1 VIAPWSF
8 VVRHSSF
15 VLSEGAIVTDQKRP
29 RPVMLAIMDGWGER
43 EEIEGNGIKMANT
56 PNINSW
62 RATRPWTLLS
72 AAEQNVGLPTGQ
84 MGNSEVGHLNL
95 GAGFVVVQDITLI
108 DNSIADGSFFEND
121 ALNDAL
127 RHVKLRGTRLHIIGL
142 LGTGG
147 VHSHMNHEKALLEL
161 ARRNGL
167 DQVFVH
173 AFTDGRD
180 TMPQSGLGYMRDLEN
195 YMANL
200 GVGRVATVIGRY
212 YAMDRDKRWERTQS
226 AYDAMVSGAGWP
238 AASAQAAI
246 QSSYEQG
253 VTDEFIKP
261 TVVLDGPLTASGQ
274 AQPVTTVQAGDSII
288 CFNYRA
294 DRVRQITRAFVL
306 SNFDGFARET
316 LHDLLYVTM
325 TEYEKELPVEVAFEN
340 ADVEVPLAQVISS
353 LGLRQLHVAESEKY
367 AHVTFFFN
375 GGREAP
381 FPGEDRLL
389 VPSPKEV
396 ATYDL
401 KPEMSAFG
409 IRDGIL
415 QAIADDAYDFILVN
429 FANADMVGHTG
440 VIPAVITAVETVDA
454 CLGAIIPAL
463 LAKGGAALITADHG
477 NAELLIDPLTGGP
490 HTAHTTNPVPCI
502 LVAAPDVGL
511 DSATL
516 RDGGRLSDVAPT
528 LLEMLDISLAPQMTG
543 KSLIVHT

>member
-1 VIAPWSF
+1 M
-8 VVRHSSF
+8 
-15 VLSEGAIVTDQKRP
+15 TDQKQP

-43 EEIEGNGIKMANT
+43 EETEGNGIKLAKT
-56 PNINSW
+56 PNIDSW

-72 AAEQNVGLPTGQ
+72 AAEKSVGLPTGQ

-121 ALNDAL
+121 AFNDAL
-127 RHVKLRGTRLHIIGL
+127 RHVRHRGTQLHIIGL

-147 VHSHMNHEKALLEL
+147 VHSHMNHEKALLDL
-161 ARRNGL
+161 AKRNGL
-167 DQVFVH
+167 DRVFVH

-180 TMPQSGLGYMRDLEN
+180 TMPQSGLGYMLDLERD
-195 YMANL
+195 MAKL
-200 GVGRVATVIGRY
+200 GVGRVATVTGRY
-212 YAMDRDKRWERTQS
+212 YAMDRDKRWERTKI
-226 AYDAMVSGAGWP
+226 AYDAMVSGEGRP

-246 QSSYEQG
+246 QRSYDED
-253 VTDEFIKP
+253 VTDEFIRP
-261 TVVLDGPLTASGQ
+261 AVVFDGDA
-274 AQPVTTVQAGDSII
+274 PVATVQAGDSII

-306 SNFDGFARET
+306 SDFDGFAREA

-325 TEYEKELPVEVAFEN
+325 TEYEKGLPVEVAFEN
-340 ADVEVPLAQVISS
+340 ADVEVPLARVISS
-353 LGLRQLHVAESEKY
+353 VGLRQLHVAETEKY

-401 KPEMSAFG
+401 KPEMSAYG

-415 QAIADDAYDFILVN
+415 KAIEDDAYDFILVN

-454 CLGAIIPAL
+454 CLGAIVSAL

-477 NAELLIDPLTGGP
+477 NAELLIDPETGGP
-490 HTAHTTNPVPCI
+490 HTAHTTNSVPCI
-502 LVAAPDVGL
+502 LVSAPGVGL
-511 DSATL
+511 DGATL

-528 LLEMLDISLAPQMTG
+528 LLDMLHIPLSPQMTG
-543 KSLIVHT
+543 KSLIVRA